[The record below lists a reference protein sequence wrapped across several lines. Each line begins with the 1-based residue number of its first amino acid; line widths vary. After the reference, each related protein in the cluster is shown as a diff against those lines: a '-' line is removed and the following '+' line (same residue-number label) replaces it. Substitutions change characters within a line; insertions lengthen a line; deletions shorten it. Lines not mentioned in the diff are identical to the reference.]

1 MTDIQY
7 PSLLRRLG
15 AMLYD
20 FLLVIAV
27 SIAYGAAF
35 LWAKVAVFGYVL
47 AEGEKANLGWPGF
60 IGWLLLLALYFV
72 FFWVKS
78 GQTLGMKTWRIAV
91 LDPTGKRL
99 TVKAAITRWLL
110 AWASAL
116 ALGLGYLW
124 ALIDKDSQ
132 TLHDLLSHSRTHLLP
147 KHK

>member
-1 MTDIQY
+1 MTTPQY

-20 FLLVIAV
+20 ALLVIAV

-60 IGWLLLLALYFV
+60 IGWLMMLALYFV

-91 LDPTGKRL
+91 VDAQGHRL
-99 TVKAAITRWLL
+99 TIQAALLRWLL
-110 AWASAL
+110 AWASFVV
-116 ALGLGYLW
+116 LGAGYLW
-124 ALIDKDSQ
+124 SVIDKDSQ
-132 TLHDLLSHSRTHLLP
+132 TLHDLLSNSQTRLLP
-147 KHK
+147 KQP